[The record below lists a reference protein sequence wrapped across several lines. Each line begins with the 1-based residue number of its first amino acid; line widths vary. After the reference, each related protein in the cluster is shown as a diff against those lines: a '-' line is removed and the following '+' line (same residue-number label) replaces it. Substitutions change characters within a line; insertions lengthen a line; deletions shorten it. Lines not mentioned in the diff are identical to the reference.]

1 MEARGRISD
10 PVHGLAGIAKTHPQI
25 LDNLTSEHA
34 FVNQFHHRRSVVPQQ
49 ERRQSQSNEAKG
61 ASSSVPG
68 AVPSPPLQE
77 IGSGLA

>member
-25 LDNLTSEHA
+25 LDSEHA

-61 ASSSVPG
+61 ASSSVLG